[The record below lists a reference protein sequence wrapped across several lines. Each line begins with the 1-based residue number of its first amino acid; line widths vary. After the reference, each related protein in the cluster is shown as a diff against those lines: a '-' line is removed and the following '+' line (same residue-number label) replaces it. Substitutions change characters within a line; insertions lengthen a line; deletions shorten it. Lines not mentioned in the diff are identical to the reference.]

1 MKPLRPYMLRALYD
15 WILDNGHTPHIVV
28 DAALEGV
35 EVPPE
40 FVQEGRITLN
50 IHPSA
55 VQGFQMNDT
64 LVAFSGRFSGR
75 AMPVRVPIRAV
86 LGAFSR
92 ETGHGM
98 FFQDELFD
106 GDPPG
111 GDSPPETT
119 KPQKPDRK
127 GPALRVI
134 K

>member
-1 MKPLRPYMLRALYD
+1 MLRALYD

-35 EVPPE
+35 EVPLE

-75 AMPVRVPIRAV
+75 AVPVRVPIRAV

-98 FFQDELFD
+98 FFQDEPFD

-111 GDSPPETT
+111 GGLPSETQ